1 MLSPNRIANI
11 ITGMKDTIGTP
22 LSAPIRLAPMP
33 SWNTA
38 TTTP

>member
-1 MLSPNRIANI
+1 MLSPKRIAKS
-11 ITGMKDTIGTP
+11 ITGMKETIGTP
-22 LSAPIRLAPMP
+22 LSTPSRLAPTP

>member
-1 MLSPNRIANI
+1 MLSPNRIANS
-11 ITGMKDTIGTP
+11 ITGRNEMIGMP
-22 LSAPIRLAPMP
+22 ESAPIRLAPKP